1 MTIAGV
7 AIAPGDYVVADES
20 GAVCV
25 PRARAEETLGL
36 LVRIEAQE
44 RLLEEQVR
52 DDVVKSWD
60 QV

>member
-1 MTIAGV
+1 MRA
-7 AIAPGDYVVADES
+7 A
-20 GAVCV
+20 
-25 PRARAEETLGL
+25 ARAQETLEL
-36 LVRIEAQE
+36 LARIEAQE

>member
-1 MTIAGV
+1 
-7 AIAPGDYVVADES
+7 
-20 GAVCV
+20 VCV
-25 PRARAEETLGL
+25 PRSRAEETLGL

>member
-1 MTIAGV
+1 
-7 AIAPGDYVVADES
+7 
-20 GAVCV
+20 VCV